1 MTAVNGTR
9 PLTPSRSRARQSA
22 VGRRDRMTLAQ
33 QVFFQALC
41 VLVAFTVVFP
51 LLWIFSMSIDPRDIS
66 RPYELTLI
74 PPGASIDAYI
84 RVWNQPSPNPVS
96 FLTLAKNSF
105 LLAAGTSFFSV
116 AIGVLA
122 AYAFS
127 RLKFRGRQFFMI
139 AVLGVLMLPPVAT
152 LAPLFVQLNGVNI
165 DIAELG
171 VKFNLRNSLIGVGL
185 AVTSG
190 LLPFAIWNL
199 KGYLDTIPKDLEE
212 AAAVDGATKNQTFRL
227 ITLPLATPALAV
239 TAFLGFLGGWTEF
252 YFASTFLTKPDDYT
266 LAVALNSMTGAYATQ
281 TPWSDFAAFAIMVAA
296 PVSIVYLFFQKYI
309 VSGLAIGGVKG

>member
-1 MTAVNGTR
+1 MISADAIRRTLR
-9 PLTPSRSRARQSA
+9 RSRAEPVA
-22 VGRRDRMTLAQ
+22 VSKRDRLTPLQ
-33 QVFFQALC
+33 QIGLQLICLFIGLT
-41 VLVAFTVVFP
+41 VLFP
-51 LLWIFSMSIDPRDIS
+51 IIWIFSMSIDPRNIS

-74 PPGASIDAYI
+74 PPGASLDAYL
-84 RVWNQPSPNPVS
+84 RVWEQPSANPVS
-96 FLTLAKNSF
+96 FLTLAKNSL
-105 LLAAGTSFFSV
+105 LLAGSTAFFSV

-127 RLKFRGRQFFMI
+127 RLQFPGRQVLMI

-152 LAPLFVQLNGVNI
+152 LAPLFVQLNGINV

-171 VKFNLRNSLIGVGL
+171 LKFNLRNSLAGVGL
-185 AVTSG
+185 AITSG

-212 AAAVDGATKNQTFRL
+212 AAAVDGATKNQTFL
-227 ITLPLATPALAV
+227 KITLPLATPALAV

-252 YFASTFLTKPDDYT
+252 YFASTFLTKPEDYT
-266 LAVALNSMTGAYATQ
+266 LAVALNSMVGAYATQ
-281 TPWSDFAAFAIMVAA
+281 TPWSDFAAFAILVAA
-296 PVSIVYLFFQKYI
+296 PVSIVYLFFQQYI